1 MQEPSGLVRRSVV
14 HPTPLWTW
22 SLVWRNGEDN
32 PAVRAV
38 IDEFTRDA
46 RELGW
51 MTRGRGC
58 RPQIRIGARESAPKQ
73 TGHHRRQ
80 QHRRLPHRRPSLK
93 VNER

>member
-46 RELGW
+46 GELGW

-58 RPQIRIGARESAPKQ
+58 RPQIRIGARESAQSRPATIADNSTAAYL
-73 TGHHRRQ
+73 TGG
-80 QHRRLPHRRPSLK
+80 PASK
-93 VNER
+93 